1 MKEKKIDSKVWPTLI
16 TLGNLFCGFLAIS
29 YIADEKILA
38 AAWLIFLGM
47 IFDMFDGKV
56 ARMTNG
62 SSDFGI
68 QLDSLADM
76 ISFGVAPAFL
86 VKTFILTEEFLWSQ
100 KIVWGLC
107 LFFVICSAV
116 RLAKFNVETD
126 ENDSHTYFY
135 GLATPAAAGVLASL
149 VLVAKTVSI
158 NMYVPENTYKIAL
171 LITTGILGCLMVS
184 QIRYL
189 HAGAFLFKKRPL
201 FLQLVVYASL
211 LALIIYYFSLI
222 TVLLC
227 STFLIY
233 TISGIA
239 NELKI
244 RSSAKND
251 DLASAH

>member
-1 MKEKKIDSKVWPTLI
+1 MKDKKINNTIWPTLI

-29 YIADEKILA
+29 YIADEKIIA

-56 ARMTNG
+56 ARMTN
-62 SSDFGI
+62 SDSDFGV
-68 QLDSLADM
+68 QLDSLTDM

-86 VKTFILTEEFLWSQ
+86 VKTFVLTGEFSWSQ
-100 KIVWGLC
+100 KIVWGVC

-126 ENDSHTYFY
+126 EDDSHTHFS
-135 GLATPAAAGVLASL
+135 GLATPAAAGVLAST

-158 NMYVPENTYKIAL
+158 YMYIPENFYKMGLVATIVM
-171 LITTGILGCLMVS
+171 LGFLMVS

-189 HAGAFLFKKRPL
+189 HAGSFFLKKRSA
-201 FLQLVVYASL
+201 FLQLVIFGTL
-211 LALIIYYFSLI
+211 LTIIILNYSLI

-227 STFLIY
+227 LAFFGYAL
-233 TISGIA
+233 SGIIT
-239 NELKI
+239 ELKM
-244 RSSAKND
+244 RNKFD
-251 DLASAH
+251 GEDLVTN

>member
-1 MKEKKIDSKVWPTLI
+1 MMKDKKIDSKVWPTLI

-62 SSDFGI
+62 SSDFGV

-86 VKTFILTEEFLWSQ
+86 MKTFIVTEDFLWSQ
-100 KIVWGLC
+100 KIVWGVC

-116 RLAKFNVETD
+116 RLAKFNVDTD

-158 NMYVPENTYKIAL
+158 GIYIPENTYKISL
-171 LITTGILGCLMVS
+171 MITTVLLGFLMIS
-184 QIRYL
+184 QVRYL
-189 HAGAFLFKKRPL
+189 HAGAFLLRKRSI
-201 FLQLVVYASL
+201 FIQIIIYASL
-211 LALIIYYFSLI
+211 LALVIFYFSLI

-227 STFLIY
+227 SGFLIY
-233 TISGIA
+233 TISGVA

-244 RSSAKND
+244 RSNAKGD
-251 DLASAH
+251 DLARA